1 MAFVIV
7 HHLNSH
13 YSSRLPKADQQTS
26 GDAPHRANGTKIDG
40 TVITLVDLEGK
51 KDSYAGK
58 TPRRPK

>member
-1 MAFVIV
+1 
-7 HHLNSH
+7 
-13 YSSRLPKADQQTS
+13 LPKAAQQTS

-58 TPRRPK
+58 TPNRTKQGSPQG